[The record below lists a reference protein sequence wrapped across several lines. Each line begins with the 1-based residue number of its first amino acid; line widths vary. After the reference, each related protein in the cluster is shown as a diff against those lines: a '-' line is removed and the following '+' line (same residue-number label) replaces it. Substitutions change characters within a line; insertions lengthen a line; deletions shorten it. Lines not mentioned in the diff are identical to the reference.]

1 MPLALSVGAPPGR
14 AALNFPPGRRS
25 LTADGASARAE
36 SEVAVCQWPLA
47 GCFAAWCRR
56 VCASLRA
63 CSEVESQRRLC
74 VPVYFNFRLRL
85 SQVGAQPDSGR
96 LPLPA
101 NGTEGACQAG
111 PGVLL

>member
-1 MPLALSVGAPPGR
+1 MPLALSVGAPGR

-25 LTADGASARAE
+25 LTADGASAK

-56 VCASLRA
+56 VCARA
-63 CSEVESQRRLC
+63 CSQWRLC
-74 VPVYFNFRLRL
+74 GVPVYFNFRLRL
-85 SQVGAQPDSGR
+85 SQAGAQPDSGR

-101 NGTEGACQAG
+101 NGTEGACQAR

>member
-1 MPLALSVGAPPGR
+1 MPLALSVGPAPRAGPPSTSPRAGGHLPQTAHPPGPSR
-14 AALNFPPGRRS
+14 RWRCASGRWQAALRH
-25 LTADGASARAE
+25 GA
-36 SEVAVCQWPLA
+36 AVFAPLA
-47 GCFAAWCRR
+47 GPPRSGAFK
-56 VCASLRA
+56 V
-63 CSEVESQRRLC
+63 C